1 MRAIAVL
8 MLVLVCVAY
17 TCGCTA
23 QTASQKTTP
32 PATQATP
39 VATQVAYGPT
49 VKVSIIATSFDP
61 RELYIKAGTTV
72 TWVNE
77 DRMSRNVVHLPTGA
91 TDKELFNSGSLSPG
105 ESFSYTFSTPGRYVY
120 GDAQHGGLRSYFV
133 EVTA

>member
-8 MLVLVCVAY
+8 MLVVVCVAFA
-17 TCGCTA
+17 CGCTA
-23 QTASQKTTP
+23 PATSQKTTP
-32 PATQATP
+32 VPTQATQ
-39 VATQVAYGPT
+39 VMTQVAYGPT

-61 RELYIKAGTTV
+61 RELYIKTGTTV

-105 ESFSYTFSTPGRYVY
+105 ESFSYTFSAPGRYVY
-120 GDAQHGGLRSYFV
+120 GDPQHGGLRSYFV
-133 EVTA
+133 EVT